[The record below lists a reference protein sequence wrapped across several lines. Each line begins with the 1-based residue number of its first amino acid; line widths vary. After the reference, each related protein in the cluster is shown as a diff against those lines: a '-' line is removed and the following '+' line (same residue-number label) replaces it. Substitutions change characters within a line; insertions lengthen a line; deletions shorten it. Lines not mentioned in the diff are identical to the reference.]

1 MIHCHIAWHVSE
13 GLAMQFVERINEIP
27 GNVGVTQQWADN
39 CDAWQTYQSAVNP
52 LQDDSG
58 I

>member
-13 GLAMQFVERINEIP
+13 GLAMQFVERIDEIP
-27 GNVGVTQQWADN
+27 GNVGVTSQWIDN
-39 CDAWQTYQSAVNP
+39 CAAWQEYQSVYTP
-52 LQDDSG
+52 LQEDSG

>member
-13 GLAMQFVERINEIP
+13 GLAMQFVERLHDIP
-27 GNVGVTQQWADN
+27 GNVGVTSQWNNN
-39 CDAWQTYQSAVNP
+39 CATWQNYQATYKP
-52 LQDDSG
+52 LEIDSG

>member
-13 GLAMQFVERINEIP
+13 GLAMQFVERLEEIP
-27 GNVGVTQQWADN
+27 GNVGVNTQWTDN
-39 CDAWQTYQSAVNP
+39 CASWKSYQDTVDP
-52 LQDDSG
+52 LEIDSG

>member
-13 GLAMQFVERINEIP
+13 GLAMQFVERIQDIP
-27 GNVGVTQQWADN
+27 GNVGVTSAWDDN
-39 CDAWQTYQSAVNP
+39 CKSWQAYQLAEKP
-52 LQDDSG
+52 LQEDSG

>member
-13 GLAMQFVERINEIP
+13 GLAMQFVERLNEIP
-27 GNVGVTQQWADN
+27 GGVGVTSQWNQN
-39 CDAWQTYQSAVNP
+39 CQAWQNYQSTYTP
-52 LQDDSG
+52 EQIDSG

>member
-13 GLAMQFVERINEIP
+13 GLAMQFIERHDEIS
-27 GNVGVTQQWADN
+27 GHVGVTSQWQSN
-39 CDAWQTYQSAVNP
+39 CASWKHYQDTVHP
-52 LQDDSG
+52 VETDSG